1 MYKIHFQHQQF
12 TFSKHDPFHR
22 ELDPLGQSISSSS
35 SSSSWCCFVFCRH
48 FDCYG
53 FLMATSYSIRGRAAK
68 KTMTAP
74 KSFRVVV
81 SQKHVKIKTSHYTSY
96 QSSVKRKQKKS
107 NIVDVHKQTDVKMM
121 MLESFLSFR
130 SLGRIQNTYYI
141 LAGFLA
147 GDFILD

>member
-1 MYKIHFQHQQF
+1 MNSIQYLLFCFFRIQHYYWPSFCILTQVV
-12 TFSKHDPFHR
+12 S
-22 ELDPLGQSISSSS
+22 LV
-35 SSSSWCCFVFCRH
+35 SSSWCCFVFCRH

-121 MLESFLSFR
+121 LLESFLSFR
-130 SLGRIQNTYYI
+130 SLVRIQYYI
-141 LAGFLA
+141 LHSIISIYELV
-147 GDFILD
+147 IVHKN